1 MNRKKIEEVIPFR
14 DNEGNERNWPANFQG
29 GLMKKIVLLLVLAA
43 ASARFSIHIA
53 AAEVVSNKFDVIA
66 EVSGREI
73 IFRLSTDLPNDTTV
87 MASVSR
93 LYWQEGSGE
102 IYWGTYFDRRT
113 SVRELK
119 QPLRVRIDDTKWK
132 NKLKKKQKMFALFGE
147 PFQVRKI
154 GDEVELNLTVPI
166 NQFVS
171 RKGLRTIRVEKK
183 FSIPFDKTRGVEL
196 VGKKLYSLD
205 PYDLDVNLLYRI
217 SKNTS
222 ISRELE
228 PRNPL
233 NIVEMECLPPGS
245 IFRVLKK
252 QSSGSMPHYYVR
264 VDVRGDTRHKVI
276 GWIYSPALMGQDLS
290 VVE

>member
-1 MNRKKIEEVIPFR
+1 
-14 DNEGNERNWPANFQG
+14 
-29 GLMKKIVLLLVLAA
+29 MKKIVLLLVLAA
-43 ASARFSIHIA
+43 ASVHFSIHIA
-53 AAEVVSNKFDVIA
+53 AAEVVCNEFDVIA

-102 IYWGTYFDRRT
+102 VYLGSYFDRRT

-132 NKLKKKQKMFALFGE
+132 NKLKKKQKMFASFGE

-154 GDEVELNLTVPI
+154 GDEIELNLTVPI
-166 NQFVS
+166 NQSNPAFGKGNSALEGPFVS
-171 RKGLRTIRVEKK
+171 RKGFRTIRVERK
-183 FSIPFDKTRGVEL
+183 FSIPFGKTRGAEL
-196 VGKKLYSLD
+196 VGKKQYSLD
-205 PYDLDVNLLYRI
+205 SYDLEVNLLYRI
-217 SKNTS
+217 SKSTP

-228 PRNPL
+228 PKDPL
-233 NIVEMECLPPGS
+233 EALKAIAEMRYLPPGS
-245 IFRVLKK
+245 VFRVLKK

-264 VDVRGDTRHKVI
+264 VDVRGDRRHKVT
-276 GWIYSPALMGQDLS
+276 GWIYSPALMGQGQDLS